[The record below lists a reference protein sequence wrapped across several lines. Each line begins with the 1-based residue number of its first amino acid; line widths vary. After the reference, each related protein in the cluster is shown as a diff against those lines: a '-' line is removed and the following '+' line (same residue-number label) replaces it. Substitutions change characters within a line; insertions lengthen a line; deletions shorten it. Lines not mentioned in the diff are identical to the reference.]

1 MQLKASDA
9 GVESLGSI
17 VGHSVLQAALK
28 QCVMDSDVI
37 CIGSDARSITS
48 RPPAAAAA
56 AGHVLSAGD
65 FSVSCALL
73 VGADGAASRVR
84 AHSGIGRASAHVCL
98 QSSVDIS
105 TLILFAAS
113 AAMNYS
119 SRAVVATLQVTIWI
133 IHVIRKNSHVCLQLS
148 ESTSTAHQRFLST
161 GPIAML
167 PMDAGFASL
176 VWTLPARQAAQ
187 AVIVRSC
194 MLRIRSDTSQVLL
207 PADELV
213 TLINEAF
220 RAGHEGAAVLPP
232 LVTGIEG
239 KTAAVPLQLMQAC
252 RMQENSIVLVGDA
265 AHAVHP
271 LAGQGLNLGLH
282 DALSLVAHISRAS
295 SAGGAADDFVALQAR
310 FYIFFPPQHIDTM
323 QAYER
328 ERLPANAA
336 WGAAIDFIG
345 RTFGV
350 QASAFALPR
359 SFALSFL
366 NAATPLKQQ
375 IILAA
380 SGEGSRHFENL
391 EELK

>member
-1 MQLKASDA
+1 
-9 GVESLGSI
+9 
-17 VGHSVLQAALK
+17 
-28 QCVMDSDVI
+28 
-37 CIGSDARSITS
+37 
-48 RPPAAAAA
+48 
-56 AGHVLSAGD
+56 
-65 FSVSCALL
+65 
-73 VGADGAASRVR
+73 
-84 AHSGIGRASAHVCL
+84 
-98 QSSVDIS
+98 
-105 TLILFAAS
+105 
-113 AAMNYS
+113 
-119 SRAVVATLQVTIWI
+119 
-133 IHVIRKNSHVCLQLS
+133 
-148 ESTSTAHQRFLST
+148 
-161 GPIAML
+161 
-167 PMDAGFASL
+167 
-176 VWTLPARQAAQ
+176 
-187 AVIVRSC
+187 

-310 FYIFFPPQHIDTM
+310 SYIFFPPQHIDTM